1 MYSLAN
7 MRLDYSKNTLTN
19 EGQSVIYLFPDAKEA
34 KFLVVKGPGLE
45 LNGVFGGRLPFGLR
59 DSLEDKQVN
68 SSMAEAPRRVQ
79 AHGAEWE
86 SLPAGFRGRGRFHTI

>member
-34 KFLVVKGPGLE
+34 KFLVVKGPVLE
-45 LNGVFGGRLPFGLR
+45 LNGV
-59 DSLEDKQVN
+59 
-68 SSMAEAPRRVQ
+68 
-79 AHGAEWE
+79 
-86 SLPAGFRGRGRFHTI
+86 